1 MSGSP
6 TGPAATAPP
15 ATGTGAAATAS
26 SGVPGAVRGELID
39 LPDLLLTR
47 LTRLLVVTGTVT
59 GARPDGAATVRTALG
74 VLTLKTPIPL
84 PIDRPVTLQIPSLP
98 TPPPAG
104 GKAML
109 PAIVILSAAPAGTP
123 AGTPVGM
130 PAGAPSGTP
139 PAQPAATP
147 VPGAPSP
154 PPVPS
159 SLSIPASPTVAGQK
173 PPPQPVAQ
181 FGTQIGQQTSAP
193 ARQGA
198 PAPIPLTLIA
208 ASGDPPAGPQGMSA
222 AAPKAGI
229 PPAPAPAT
237 LGAAVA
243 ALSKAFAGA
252 TPAQATAAQ
261 PLGRLAPFDLP
272 TESGASARAFPA
284 LRETLATLIQGDPA
298 LARQVAQ
305 ALPQPTQQ
313 LGTGL
318 LFLFA
323 AARGGD
329 LRPWLGDRATRALDG
344 AAKADLPARALA
356 EMTQAGR
363 TIVDPGG
370 AEWRPYTLPVMT
382 GGDIAP
388 VHLLL
393 PHLRNDDAEEEGG
406 AGGER
411 GRRFMIEVELSR
423 LGPLQLD
430 GRLAGKRLD
439 LALRSRLKLDEPA
452 KAQLT
457 TAFAEACERVG
468 LAGALIFQAGFKGWL
483 VLKAA

>member
-1 MSGSP
+1 MSGAPS
-6 TGPAATAPP
+6 GPAATPP
-15 ATGTGAAATAS
+15 PSTGTGATAS
-26 SGVPGAVRGELID
+26 GGVPAAVKGELID

-59 GARPDGAATVRTALG
+59 GTRPDGAATVRTALG
-74 VLTLKTPIPL
+74 VLTLKIPTLL
-84 PIDRPVTLQIPSLP
+84 PVDRPVTIQIPSLP

-104 GKAML
+104 GKAVL
-109 PAIVILSAAPAGTP
+109 PAVAILSAAPAGTP
-123 AGTPVGM
+123 
-130 PAGAPSGTP
+130 
-139 PAQPAATP
+139 PAQPATATMPATGAPPPTP
-147 VPGAPSP
+147 VSSALTTVTSP
-154 PPVPS
+154 
-159 SLSIPASPTVAGQK
+159 VATGQK
-173 PPPQPVAQ
+173 PPTQPV
-181 FGTQIGQQTSAP
+181 TQIGPQTSAP
-193 ARQGA
+193 ARPGA
-198 PAPIPLTLIA
+198 PPSIPLTLIA
-208 ASGDPPAGPQGMSA
+208 SSGDPPATLQGTAA
-222 AAPKAGI
+222 AAPKTGTI
-229 PPAPAPAT
+229 PTPAPTT

-272 TESGASARAFPA
+272 TDSGASARAFPA

-329 LRPWLGDRATRALDG
+329 LRPWLGDRAARALDA
-344 AAKADLPARALA
+344 AAKADLPARALV
-356 EMTQAGR
+356 EMTSAGR

-370 AEWRPYTLPVMT
+370 AEWRPFTLPVMT

-388 VHLLL
+388 IHLLL
-393 PHLRNDDAEEEGG
+393 PHIGHDEVEEEGE
-406 AGGER
+406 AGGGR

-439 LALRSRLKLDEPA
+439 LALRSRLKLDQSA
-452 KAQLT
+452 RGQLT

-468 LAGALIFQAGFKGWL
+468 LAGALTFQAGFKGWL
-483 VLKAA
+483 ALKAA

>member
-1 MSGSP
+1 MSGAPS
-6 TGPAATAPP
+6 GPAATPP
-15 ATGTGAAATAS
+15 PSTGTGAGTTAS
-26 SGVPGAVRGELID
+26 GGVPTAVKGELID

-59 GARPDGAATVRTALG
+59 GSRPDGATTVRTALG
-74 VLTLKTPIPL
+74 VLTLKIPTPL
-84 PIDRPVTLQIPSLP
+84 PIDRPVTIQIPSLP
-98 TPPPAG
+98 TPPPGG
-104 GKAML
+104 GKAVL
-109 PAIVILSAAPAGTP
+109 PAIAILSAAPAGTP
-123 AGTPVGM
+123 P
-130 PAGAPSGTP
+130 GAP
-139 PAQPAATP
+139 PAQPAITTTPAPGAPPPTP
-147 VPGAPSP
+147 VPSALTTVTSP
-154 PPVPS
+154 
-159 SLSIPASPTVAGQK
+159 VATERK
-173 PPPQPVAQ
+173 PPPQPAA
-181 FGTQIGQQTSAP
+181 QIGPQTSAP
-193 ARQGA
+193 ARPGA
-198 PAPIPLTLIA
+198 PPSIPLTLIA
-208 ASGDPPAGPQGMSA
+208 SSGDPPAGQQAMA
-222 AAPKAGI
+222 VAAPKSGM

-298 LARQVAQ
+298 LARQAAQ

-329 LRPWLGDRATRALDG
+329 LRPWLGDRAARVLDA
-344 AAKADLPARALA
+344 AAKTDLPARALA
-356 EMTQAGR
+356 EMTPGGR
-363 TIVDPGG
+363 TIVDPDG
-370 AEWRPYTLPVMT
+370 AEWRPFTLPVMT

-388 VHLLL
+388 IHLLL
-393 PHLRNDDAEEEGG
+393 PHIGRDEAEEEGEA
-406 AGGER
+406 AGGR

-439 LALRSRLKLDEPA
+439 LALRSRLKLDESA
-452 KAQLT
+452 RGQLT

-468 LAGALIFQAGFKGWL
+468 LAGLLTFQAGFKGWL
-483 VLKAA
+483 ALRAA